1 MLELDNEAYDGIVDV
16 SYRYPK
22 MYVIRPQF
30 LVSLIGILR
39 NQALNTISYKK
50 ELETIKN
57 QDIDVS
63 NFEAKMLDFQDK
75 FGKNYERAQEKFQT
89 AIDEIDK
96 SIAHL
101 NKIKEALISSENN
114 LRLANDK
121 AQDLS
126 IKKLTRGNPTMQ
138 KKFEEARK
146 NNELEEK

>member
-1 MLELDNEAYDGIVDV
+1 MSYKYD
-16 SYRYPK
+16 K

-146 NNELEEK
+146 NKELEEK